1 MKQIFV
7 IYDDSKM
14 PGKEIKTIT
23 GAKSYGETIFKR
35 VTLKDRMEAE
45 IVKEKQVL
53 TVLIIRVKKTMPLC
67 LRHFR

>member
-23 GAKSYGETIFKR
+23 GAKSYGETI
-35 VTLKDRMEAE
+35 
-45 IVKEKQVL
+45 
-53 TVLIIRVKKTMPLC
+53 
-67 LRHFR
+67 

>member
-1 MKQIFV
+1 MKRIFV

-45 IVKEKQVL
+45 IVKERPFVMESLQ
-53 TVLIIRVKKTMPLC
+53 
-67 LRHFR
+67 